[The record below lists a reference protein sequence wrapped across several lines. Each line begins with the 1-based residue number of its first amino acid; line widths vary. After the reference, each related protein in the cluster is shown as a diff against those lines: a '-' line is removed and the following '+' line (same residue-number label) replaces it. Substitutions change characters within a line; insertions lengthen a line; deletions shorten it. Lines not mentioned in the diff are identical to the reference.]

1 MPATDDKAKL
11 LEQLAARTDLS
22 DAERSVLLEAAKRFR
37 GDARPRRPRDV
48 PPSRSETPAPTAEP
62 QVIEAVL
69 STDGG
74 ARGNP
79 GPAGIGAHLITPSG
93 KLIAEI
99 SEYLG
104 ETTNNVAEYR
114 AVIAGLERAREHG
127 VRRLTLR
134 ADSELVIKQ
143 LKGEYRVR
151 DEKLIPLYNKARRL
165 LDAFEQVE
173 LRHVRREYNAE
184 ADRLANE
191 AMDRAG

>member
-1 MPATDDKAKL
+1 MPVSDDKAKL

-48 PPSRSETPAPTAEP
+48 TPSRSETPAPTAEP
-62 QVIEAVL
+62 QAIEAVL

-151 DEKLIPLYNKARRL
+151 DEKLIPLHNKARRL
-165 LDAFEQVE
+165 LAAFDHVE

>member
-1 MPATDDKAKL
+1 MPASNDKAKL
-11 LEQLAARTDLS
+11 LEQLASRTDLS
-22 DAERSVLLEAAKRFR
+22 NAERTVLLEAAKRFR
-37 GDARPRRPRDV
+37 GDGRPRRPRDV
-48 PPSRSETPAPTAEP
+48 TPSRTETPTSTSEP
-62 QVIEAVL
+62 QAIEAVL

-79 GPAGIGAHLITPSG
+79 GPAGIGAQLVTPSG
-93 KLIAEI
+93 KVIAEI

-104 ETTNNVAEYR
+104 EATNNVAEYR

-134 ADSELVIKQ
+134 TDSELVIKQ

-151 DEKLIPLYNKARRL
+151 DEKLIPLYNKAARL
-165 LDAFEQVE
+165 LDAFDHVE
-173 LRHVRREYNAE
+173 LRHVRREYNTE

>member
-1 MPATDDKAKL
+1 MAATDDKAKL
-11 LEQLAARTDLS
+11 LEQLASRTDLS
-22 DAERSVLLEAAKRFR
+22 EAERTVLLEAAKRFR

-48 PPSRSETPAPTAEP
+48 TPSPVAATAPSGEP
-62 QVIEAVL
+62 QALEAVL

-79 GPAGIGAHLITPSG
+79 GPAGIGAHLVTPSG
-93 KLIAEI
+93 KLIAEV

-104 ETTNNVAEYR
+104 EATNNVAEYR

-143 LKGEYRVR
+143 LKGEYRVK
-151 DEKLIPLYNKARRL
+151 DEKLRPLYQTAIRL
-165 LDAFEQVE
+165 LRGFDHVE
-173 LRHVRREYNAE
+173 LRHVRREYNVE